1 MSNNNLQNLED
12 YGSNFQS
19 KVIALLISDNNFLND
34 VFDTIVVEDFNS
46 ASHQFL
52 IEAILR
58 YYSEFHIYPTLDA
71 LAIEVKKVS
80 NEVLKI
86 QIKKEVDTIMVH
98 MKSMID
104 ADHVKK
110 NFFLF
115 CRNQQMKSAIMTS
128 ADLVS
133 SGGNFDD
140 IFNIISKAVKAG
152 VPKDSGLKYNTD
164 VEARYRAEL
173 RKTIPFPWAP
183 FNLLT
188 QGGYGEG
195 DLVLVFG
202 SPGGGK
208 SWVVCAMGAYAAKLG
223 FNVVH
228 YTLEL
233 GDIYTSKRYDAI
245 LTGIDSKD
253 LGNHRD
259 DVQEIMKGL
268 EGTVVIKEYSP
279 KRASL
284 ATIQSHLRQL
294 ESNEGF
300 KPDLIIIDY
309 LDYLRPSSV
318 RKDRKEEIDDV
329 FIEAKSLAKE
339 LKIPIISPSQANR
352 TGAKSDILEGDNAAG
367 SYDKIMIA
375 DIIISL
381 ARNKDDKVAG
391 TGRFHFIKNRYGGD
405 GLTFNAL
412 VNTNNGDI
420 RIDND
425 ARDEA
430 REAENINNFVDQV
443 TAKAA
448 GGAST
453 FFGVKI

>member
-34 VFDTIVVEDFNS
+34 VFDTIIVEDFNS

-58 YYSEFHIYPTLDA
+58 YYAEYHIYPTLDA

-80 NEVLKI
+80 NEILKI
-86 QIKKEVDTIMVH
+86 QIKKEMDVIIGH
-98 MKSMID
+98 MKTMED
-104 ADHVKK
+104 AEYVKK

-133 SGGNFDD
+133 NGGNFDD

-173 RKTIPFPWAP
+173 RKVIPFPWAP

-253 LGNHRD
+253 LGDHRD
-259 DVQEIMKGL
+259 SVQEIMKGL
-268 EGTVVIKEYSP
+268 EGTVIIKEYSP

-294 ESNEGF
+294 EANEGF

-309 LDYLRPSSV
+309 LDYLRPSSS

-375 DIIISL
+375 DIIVSL

-420 RIDND
+420 KIDD
-425 ARDEA
+425 DVRDEA
-430 REAENINNFVDQV
+430 AEALNINNFVDQV

-448 GGAST
+448 GGASS
-453 FFGVKI
+453 FFGVKN